1 MESLN
6 QHSFVIAAV
15 LGLGVLWF
23 ILRRRSRWLRRSAL
37 LATIVLLGIVYLSL
51 RPGAGDV
58 AGPADLDRVLA
69 VGRPVVLELYS
80 NY

>member
-23 ILRRRSRWLRRSAL
+23 ILRRRGRWLRRSAL
-37 LATIVLLGIVYLSL
+37 LATVALLAIVYLSL
-51 RPGAGDV
+51 RPGTGDL
-58 AGPADLDRVLA
+58 AGPAELDRALA
-69 VGRPVVLELYS
+69 LGRPVALELYS